1 MKKKAAQRKTRR
13 RRLRLSPKGRATRIL
28 YGRYIGHLRHLKPR
42 QKALVK
48 KIRKAKGVRAAI
60 ARARKLARA

>member
-1 MKKKAAQRKTRR
+1 MKKRATTRKTKRR
-13 RRLRLSPKGRATRIL
+13 RLSPKARATRVL

-48 KIRKAKGVRAAI
+48 RIRESKGVRAAI
-60 ARARKLARA
+60 AKARRLAQK

>member
-13 RRLRLSPKGRATRIL
+13 RRVRLSPKGRATRVL

-48 KIRKAKGVRAAI
+48 KIRRSKGVRAAI
-60 ARARKLARA
+60 AKAKRLSKP